1 MSDKPQPQPPQK
13 KALSPNAFTNI
24 KNNALLIWR
33 LLWDRRVPLH
43 LKLLPLG
50 VIVYAVAP
58 DFIPGGLDDALV
70 VWAGT
75 EWFISLCPEWVVSE
89 HRFSIAHPAPPP
101 TQQSEAPPPTPEPEP
116 IITPP
121 PTPTPYKV
129 VVRHLPD
136 WTVFHFNGAVAAV
149 IAGNPALQ
157 KLLEALGDLK
167 NLDLIVPSDKESQ
180 VISALRQRIPIHV
193 IQNA

>member
-1 MSDKPQPQPPQK
+1 
-13 KALSPNAFTNI
+13 
-24 KNNALLIWR
+24 
-33 LLWDRRVPLH
+33 
-43 LKLLPLG
+43 
-50 VIVYAVAP
+50 
-58 DFIPGGLDDALV
+58 
-70 VWAGT
+70 
-75 EWFISLCPEWVVSE
+75 
-89 HRFSIAHPAPPP
+89 
-101 TQQSEAPPPTPEPEP
+101 
-116 IITPP
+116 
-121 PTPTPYKV
+121 V